1 MIFWIDAQLSPA
13 LAPWIAE
20 EFGIESY
27 SVQRL
32 GYRDA
37 ADHEIFFA
45 ARKSGAVVIT
55 KDKDFTYLI
64 DKHGPPPQVL
74 WVTLGNTSNNH
85 MRTVLKKVLPEAVA
99 LFEQGEPLV
108 EIG

>member
-32 GYRDA
+32 SHRDA
-37 ADHEIFFA
+37 ADHENLF
-45 ARKSGAVVIT
+45 
-55 KDKDFTYLI
+55 
-64 DKHGPPPQVL
+64 
-74 WVTLGNTSNNH
+74 TLGNTSNNH
-85 MRTVLKKVLPEAVA
+85 MQTVLKKSLARSGCT
-99 LFEQGEPLV
+99 F
-108 EIG
+108 